1 MVLLIPNLIHLISH
15 PYNQS
20 EKTIEIQHF
29 IDDDLGLD
37 VTSLDR
43 DWRNLG
49 LPAEGLYQVRHAYIR
64 ALVLVLRAAFEEEK
78 NRNFYSPKNPRL
90 PPAETSP
97 GAVGGICWSPAVN
110 PPSLSPF
117 LTPVSGEHDAVPRH
131 GRLLLFQPQEQSQGV
146 LRQFRHYFGPFL
158 TDF

>member
-78 NRNFYSPKNPRL
+78 KSK
-90 PPAETSP
+90 
-97 GAVGGICWSPAVN
+97 
-110 PPSLSPF
+110 
-117 LTPVSGEHDAVPRH
+117 
-131 GRLLLFQPQEQSQGV
+131 LLLSKKSPVAPRRNLARCGWGDLLV
-146 LRQFRHYFGPFL
+146 TGCKPPLPFPIP
-158 TDF
+158 DACVR